1 MPTFRSKNDLETH
14 SKAVR
19 KVKVERP
26 TTQDAGESD
35 GQSSD
40 ANWRLAK
47 HHEADKGENLL
58 DSVLTPEQHQIKKL
72 ELENNQLR
80 MDVATL
86 KRLSAFFSNE
96 FL

>member
-1 MPTFRSKNDLETH
+1 MPTSRSKNDIETH

-19 KVKVERP
+19 KVKVEKP
-26 TTQDAGESD
+26 TLQDSGESD
-35 GQSSD
+35 DKISNTS
-40 ANWRLAK
+40 WRLAK